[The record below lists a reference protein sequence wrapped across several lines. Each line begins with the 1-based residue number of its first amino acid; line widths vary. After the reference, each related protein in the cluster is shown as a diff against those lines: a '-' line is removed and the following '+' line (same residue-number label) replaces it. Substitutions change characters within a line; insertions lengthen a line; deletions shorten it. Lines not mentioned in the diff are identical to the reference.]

1 MYILQE
7 RNLRFQNGFISFKDL
22 NHFEKST
29 KPSNILDAL
38 NSNLT
43 C

>member
-1 MYILQE
+1 MYMLQQ
-7 RNLRFQNGFISFKDL
+7 RNLRFQNGFITFKDL
-22 NHFEKST
+22 NHFET
-29 KPSNILDAL
+29 LTEPSNILDAL